1 MFKRRTK
8 PGWWRWSKEQVYPRG
23 GFRRAAAYLWH
34 RLRRLPDPPHRIARG
49 VFVGTFVNFPPIF
62 GLQLLAAAGLAFAV
76 RGNVLAALLATF
88 LSNPVTTPL
97 IAVVSLRFGHW
108 MLGTS
113 GSLSMPGLFAAFAG
127 AGAELWHNVQAL
139 FGPEVAHWDGLAL
152 FWERIY
158 LPYLLGSILPG
169 LVVSAGLAWASL
181 MLTRTYQAMRRR
193 RAVLRRAAKGRDGA
207 PPTP

>member
-1 MFKRRTK
+1 MFRRRTK
-8 PGWWRWSKEQVYPRG
+8 PGWWTWSKEQVYPRG
-23 GFRRAAAYLWH
+23 GFRRAGAYLWH

-62 GLQLLAAAGLAFAV
+62 GLQLLAAAGLAWAV
-76 RGNVLAALLATF
+76 RGNILAALLSTF

-108 MLGTS
+108 LLGS
-113 GSLSMPGLFAAFAG
+113 GDSLSVPGLFAAFGAAG
-127 AGAELWHNVQAL
+127 RDLWHNIRAV
-139 FGPEVAHWDGLAL
+139 FGPEVAHWDGLIL

-169 LVVSAGLAWASL
+169 LIVSGLAAWAAL
-181 MLTRTYQAMRRR
+181 VLTRTYQAMRRR
-193 RAVLRRAAKGRDGA
+193 RALQRRAAKKDDAAA
-207 PPTP
+207 PKP